1 MLLPW
6 HRVDVALQQRTG
18 RKQRSNKALCHPK
31 GSSCTSSKYSEGK
44 SLSGN
49 IRAGHEPHSRDRE
62 TDSSPLAAGWI
73 KDLMQG
79 VPLEKI
85 TQAIKKN
92 APFIC

>member
-1 MLLPW
+1 M
-6 HRVDVALQQRTG
+6 DVVLQQRTG
-18 RKQRSNKALCHPK
+18 RKQRSNKAPCHPK
-31 GSSCTSSKYSEGK
+31 GFSCTLSSYSEEK

-49 IRAGHEPHSRDRE
+49 IRAVQELHSKGRE

-85 TQAIKKN
+85 TQAIKKD